1 MQSTDFG
8 NPIHV
13 ESLVRQIHAKST
25 RPLTLMEVCG
35 GQTHAILRYGI
46 DQLLPPHLRIVHG
59 PGCPVCVT
67 PAETIDR
74 AIEIASAPGVIFCT
88 FGDMLRVPGSQSNS
102 NANDLMHAKSQGA
115 DVRVIQS
122 PLDALRIARAESQNT
137 SPGSPNRQVVLFAI
151 GFETTAP
158 ATAMAIRQAK
168 ELQLDS
174 FSALVCHVLVPPA
187 LDAIFADVDHGIDG
201 LLAAGHVC
209 TIAGDHPYHRLA
221 DQFNLPIAITGF
233 EPVDL
238 LRGILNLVEQLE
250 AKPTSYR
257 VDNLYE
263 HIASAE
269 GNLQAQR
276 TVETVFA
283 VCDQHWR
290 GMGSIPQSGVKLQPQ
305 FASFD
310 ASSRFPQRK
319 LPGEQTSCCRAADV
333 LRGKIRPIECPAFGT
348 LCDPNHP
355 LGAPMVSAEGACA
368 AYFLY
373 QALAPLN
380 PIKLN
385 PIKLNPI
392 KLTSSELTQS
402 ESPNPKDNLAP

>member
-1 MQSTDFG
+1 
-8 NPIHV
+8 
-13 ESLVRQIHAKST
+13 
-25 RPLTLMEVCG
+25 
-35 GQTHAILRYGI
+35 
-46 DQLLPPHLRIVHG
+46 
-59 PGCPVCVT
+59 
-67 PAETIDR
+67 
-74 AIEIASAPGVIFCT
+74 
-88 FGDMLRVPGSQSNS
+88 
-102 NANDLMHAKSQGA
+102 MHAKSQGA

-122 PLDALRIARAESQNT
+122 PLDALRIAHAESQNVA
-137 SPGSPNRQVVLFAI
+137 PGSPKRQVVLFAI

-250 AKPTSYR
+250 AKPTSHR

-283 VCDQHWR
+283 ICDQHWR
-290 GMGSIPQSGVKLQPQ
+290 GMGSIPQSGLKLQPQ

-310 ASSRFPQRK
+310 ASSRFPQGK

-348 LCDPNHP
+348 LCNPNHP

-380 PIKLN
+380 TSKRTPS
-385 PIKLNPI
+385 
-392 KLTSSELTQS
+392 KLTPSKLTPSELTQS
-402 ESPNPKDNLAP
+402 ESLNPKDDLAP